1 MQKAVINDLLYRIP
15 RLETIKYFSD
25 GCCAQYENK
34 NIFLNLYMQKK
45 YFKVS
50 AKWNFFA
57 TSHGTQPCDGISGT
71 IKRLGAKASLQRCIS
86 NQLFNAHSMFEFFRG
101 NIQHIM
107 FFFVA
112 KDEVLE
118 ARQRM
123 EKRFEVTK
131 AVPGTQSFDQFEPI
145 IEKKLLQEVVARI
158 FSVNLFMTS
167 MVVEIRYLLVLAF

>member
-1 MQKAVINDLLYRIP
+1 MMLHLFTWCRKLLYRIP

-25 GCCAQYENK
+25 GCCAQYKNK

-45 YFKVS
+45 DFKVS

-57 TSHGTQPCDGISGT
+57 TNHGTQPCDGISGT
-71 IKRLGAKASLQRCIS
+71 IKHLGAKASLQRSIS
-86 NQLFNAHSMFEFFRG
+86 NQILHAHSMFEFCRG

-131 AVPGTQSFDQFEPI
+131 AVPGTQSFDQLEPI

-167 MVVEIRYLLVLAF
+167 MVVEIR

>member
-1 MQKAVINDLLYRIP
+1 
-15 RLETIKYFSD
+15 
-25 GCCAQYENK
+25 
-34 NIFLNLYMQKK
+34 
-45 YFKVS
+45 
-50 AKWNFFA
+50 
-57 TSHGTQPCDGISGT
+57 
-71 IKRLGAKASLQRCIS
+71 
-86 NQLFNAHSMFEFFRG
+86 
-101 NIQHIM
+101 M